1 MKPGH
6 RHGFSFP
13 TFNDAWQVLIL
24 LLAPVPAALACTTS
38 GTSILC
44 NDAVVLLPFPHTN
57 TVNSSVNGASV
68 LVTASG
74 QSSSALLG
82 PSITLSGKNTSLT
95 NQGAIDP
102 GLGLGALLS
111 LGASGAQLGNLAN
124 GGAVVVNNNGLLRG
138 TGLSVLG
145 LPILTGV
152 GGAALVAMS
161 DATGTINITNTN
173 LIEIRPGLLPDLTA
187 LLSSPVIAAYGG
199 APITVTNTAGAVI
212 NGRVGL
218 GRSVSGNTFTN
229 AGTINGSVHMGINS
243 TNTFTAVTG
252 SSVSQGNATGIGVGV
267 GLDGLDIS
275 LALNFSALGVVDGG
289 AGGNNTL
296 VLQNPG
302 ATGTSGAGA
311 ASSATYINFNNLV
324 VNGGTWNV
332 SGPLVAA
339 RATLNGGLVNF
350 DNAGAF
356 GSGTLTANGG
366 AIASTQALSLSNAIA
381 LGANGLG
388 IQGANSLTLS
398 GATSGAGYL
407 DKSGTGTLTLNGA
420 NAHTGGTRLG
430 GGTLIL
436 GTNTALGLGDL
447 AVYGAAALQAVGA
460 TSIGNNIGLG
470 ANLALTNTGNLALS
484 GNLSGAGTLV
494 KNGAGVLTLSGANSH
509 AATQI
514 NAGGLAVGNNNALGT
529 GALTVNGAATL
540 ASTTSVALQNAIVLN
555 NTLTLN
561 GANDLTLN
569 GLLSGATGSL
579 LKSGAGT
586 LTLNGANTFGGGAT
600 LSGGAVNVG
609 SNTAL
614 GSGGVT
620 VNGAVTLS
628 SLANNIALSNT
639 FALSNALTIA
649 GSNNL
654 TLSGAL
660 SGAGGSLVKTGSGTL
675 TLNAGNTFGGATLN
689 GGTIVAGANNALGT
703 GTATVQSATA
713 LDAGAAVSL
722 GNQFVLND
730 NLSVLGSQD
739 LTLAGALSG
748 SGQLIK
754 NGGANLTLAPQN
766 THSGGVLL
774 NAGTLTLGNGQA
786 LGTGL
791 LDVQGAATLA
801 AGGLSVAN
809 NIRLGAGLGINTGG
823 QGLTLSGALNGA
835 GNLTLNDNGVLT
847 LSGNNSHTG
856 GVTLNAGTLVA
867 ASDTALGSGQL
878 TVGGNATLQSTANR
892 NFTNSVA
899 LNGNLTV
906 DSGNNIGLYG
916 AINGAGNL
924 IKNGA
929 GTLTLTGANSF
940 GNTTINAG
948 VLQAGTGSL
957 GASVLNNSKLV
968 LAQGV
973 NATYSGAISGS
984 GSVDVLGNNTTLILN
999 GINTFTGGL
1008 NLLSGTVET
1017 RGGQALADNLA
1028 VNLAAGS
1035 TLRLADSETFGSLS
1049 GAGNLALG
1057 ASATVQMGQN
1067 NVDSVFGGVLSG
1079 AGNIVKNGTGAL
1091 TLSGVN
1097 TQTGLFN
1104 VAGGSLNVTGS
1115 LASSQVNVGAGAS
1128 LGGTGTVAGV
1138 ANIATGGA
1146 LTGTTGQTLTLG
1158 GLAMSAGSQ
1167 FNVSL
1172 GAPTPQALV
1181 QVNGNVTLNG
1191 NLNVTDK
1198 GGFGVGVYRLLG
1210 YTGTLTNNGLA
1221 LGSLP
1226 PGTLPANLQIQ
1237 TAVNQQVNLVVAA
1250 GGNNV
1255 QFWNGAKTAADGVL
1269 AGGSG
1274 TWVAGQTNWTDQA
1287 GNLSQPWGGQY
1298 AVFGGT
1304 AGGNVTVTG
1313 DQAVTGMQFFTDG
1326 YTLNGGGL
1334 QLATGPNTFR
1344 VDPTM
1349 TGTVNSAIKG
1359 AGQLQKRDLGTL
1371 VLGGANTYT
1380 GGTLISE
1387 GVIQVGAD
1395 NNLGDAS
1402 GALGFAGGTLRV
1414 TGTGYTGTSR
1424 AIDVGAGAGF
1434 DIADAGN
1441 VFTLNQALTGAGR
1454 VTKLGAGTLAL
1465 GGNNSAIGGV
1475 TLVAGTLSVGSNTAL
1490 GSGSFNI
1497 NGSGALDS
1505 TAAVTLAN
1513 DVFIGAGATLTN
1525 LGSNDLTLNGVVAGT
1540 TGALAKQGNGTLTLN
1555 GANSYAGGTTL
1566 SAGAIRVGSNTAL
1579 GTGALTV
1586 AGASSL
1592 LSDGAV
1598 ALANNV
1604 ALGAN
1609 LTTGGSGDLTLNGAI
1624 GGAGSLIKSG
1634 SGTLTLNGINTHA
1647 ATQLNSGTLLLGNNQ
1662 ALGLGPL
1669 AVNGNAALDGRVD
1682 LSLGN
1687 AITVASGANLTLAQT
1702 HDATLSGVIDGA
1714 GGLIAGTAGRSLTLT
1729 GNNSYQGGTQLN
1741 GGNLVVG
1748 SNTALGTGAL
1758 QVNGAA
1764 TLAGTAGG
1772 PAIAL
1777 ANNVTLNN
1785 ALTVNGARDL
1795 TLSGAIDGA
1804 GSLLKSGSSTLT
1816 LNGANTYQ
1824 GGTTLAAG
1832 TLRVGNGAALGS
1844 GDLTVTG
1851 AATLGSTQALTLNN
1865 NVTLNQSLA
1874 LDLTNDLALAGTIGG
1889 AGGLVANGAGTL
1901 TLAGANTFGGG
1912 TQISG
1917 GNLVV
1922 GANTSLGTGDLTVN
1936 GPSTLQSLTG
1946 VALANNVTLNGAALT
1961 VSGAQDVALNGI
1973 VSGGGS
1979 LVKQGANT
1987 LTLSG
1992 ANTFQGG
1999 VTLAQGGLRVGS
2011 NQALGSGVLTVTGAS
2026 TLDSTQ
2032 AVTLANA
2039 VALNGGNLTVAGAN
2053 DITLGG
2059 AVSGANGLV
2068 KNGSGTLT
2076 LSGNNNYAGG
2086 TTLASGTLA
2095 ANSNTALG
2103 TGALT
2108 VSGAANLTAADGV
2121 TLANNVT
2128 LNNTLTANGA
2138 GNWTLAGVIGGAGGL
2153 VKEGSGTLTLTGANT
2168 YTGNT
2173 QLNAGGLTG
2182 DAGSIRG
2189 NVATAANTTL
2199 TFNQGSNGTF
2209 ANVLSGAGNLE
2220 KTGAG
2225 SLTLSGGNTLS
2236 GGIGVAQGTLIAAGG
2251 NAISS
2256 ASGVRIDSGATLQLT
2271 GAESIASLTGNG
2283 VLQADA
2289 NVSLGSASD
2298 SLFGGVLAG
2307 AGNITKTGTG
2317 TLTLGGT
2324 STNSGNFNV
2333 NGGTVNLTGSLA
2345 NANVNVNGAG
2355 STLTGSGTASGNVSI
2370 LNGGSLAVSSANP
2383 GGLTF
2388 GSLTVDSSSSID
2400 ALLGAPYSGSLVN
2413 VYGDVT
2419 LNGKVNVTQAPG
2431 FGVGVYR
2438 IVTYSGA
2445 GNTAGLALGA
2455 GASPNLSLQTGI
2467 SGQVNVLNQSS
2478 AGEIQF
2484 WQGGSGAWTTAGTAW
2499 RNATTMAAE
2508 AWGGKFGVF
2517 QGTAGTVTV
2526 ATNQQFQGL
2535 QFSTDGYIVTGAGG
2549 LTAQA
2554 GSDGVATLR
2563 VEPNA
2568 TATLDTV
2575 LGGNVD
2581 IAKRDAGTLIFTQ
2594 ANTYIGNT
2602 RLEGGVLQISA
2613 DNQLGN
2619 AANGVVFAGGTLRY
2633 AGTAPGTTG
2642 RAWTLEGAGGV
2653 DVADAAAVYTVNG
2666 VVSGTATAGTL
2677 TKTGAGTLVLNGANT
2692 YVGGTQLQAGTL
2704 KVGNNTALGTGVLTA
2719 AAGTM
2724 LANDTALTL
2733 ANNAVLQGDLTVQSS
2748 QALTLG
2754 GNLSGAGGLVKTG
2767 TGTLTL
2773 AGNNSYQGNTQ
2784 LTTGQITVGS
2794 NTALGTG
2801 SLIAAGGTQLDA
2813 SAPVQLQNAVVLNGA
2828 LTLPGSND
2836 LTLAGAVSGSGG
2848 LVKNGASTLTLGN
2861 ANSFGG
2867 GVQLNAG
2874 TLAVGN
2880 NGALGTGTLTTTGGT
2895 TLSATAPVTL
2905 ANAVT
2910 LGAGTT
2916 TIAGANLGLSGA
2928 ITGAGGLDKTGNGV
2942 LTLTGA
2948 NNYGGGTTLSG
2959 GTLVVGGSSALG
2971 TSALTAAAGTTLSGL
2986 GNASLGNNVT
2996 LGGSVTVNGSDSLTL
3011 TGAIDGS
3018 GPLVKSGTSTLT
3030 LNGANTYTGG
3040 TTLAGG
3046 TLVAGGNAALGS
3058 GGLSVTGAS
3067 TLQAGAPG
3075 VALGNLVDL
3084 GAALTVSGANDLTL
3098 SGDITGGGSLTKA
3111 GAGTLTLSGQNQY
3124 TGGTT
3129 LTGGTL
3135 VGDTH
3140 SLTGA
3145 IGTAA
3150 GTNLVFNQGTGDNGS
3165 FGGAISG
3172 GGSLTKNGGGT
3183 VTLTGANSYTGGTTI
3198 NAGTLAGNATSLQG
3212 NINIVDG
3219 SALIFNQAGT
3229 DGTYGGNITTTGN
3242 NTGTLTKDGSA
3253 NLTLTGNNTVGGGGT
3268 VNGGTLLV
3276 NGTLGGGNVTVNA
3289 GGSLGGSGSVAT
3301 DVTLGNG
3308 AHLVA
3313 GTPSNPI
3320 SFAQN
3325 LTLSTG
3331 TQLDFTLGSPN
3342 SATTAVTVGQN
3353 LALNGILNIYDGGN
3367 LGTGVYRLFSYGGT
3381 MTGAGLTYGVLPAGY
3396 TSANLTLQNQPN
3408 QVNLVLQSQ
3417 PGEIL
3422 FWNGAKTTPDGV
3434 IAGGT
3439 GTWDA
3444 ASNNW
3449 TDASGNLASNWNGK
3463 YAAFS
3468 GASGTVTLNGSQAV
3482 TGVQF
3487 LTSGYTLAA
3496 GAGGQLGIA
3505 QALTPFRVEA
3515 GATATIAAPITGAGG
3530 IEKGNGGT
3538 LILAGNNTYT
3548 GNTSIRSG
3556 VLQVTQDSQLGNGG
3570 AISLNGGTL
3579 RIADAGYATTTRTI
3593 SLDGTGGGLDIVAAN
3608 QTFTLNQ
3615 SINGTGA
3622 LLKQG
3627 DGTLVLSGVNAYAG
3641 GTVIA
3646 GGTLEGNSASVKGN
3660 VSTAAGTTLRMNQA
3674 TDGAMTGGISGAGQ
3688 LVKDGAGALTLT
3700 QPSTYTGGTRV
3711 NAGTLI
3717 GDTSSLQGAI
3727 TNNAT
3732 LVFNQGSDGTF
3743 SGSLAGAGTIVK
3755 QGGGSLGV
3763 GGSQT
3768 FNGTVAVNGGTLQLG
3783 SAQAPATLPAA
3794 VQVNGGGTLSGY
3806 GTIASL
3812 TNAGTVVSGSG
3823 AGGGLKVSNNFS
3835 NGAGATLAVGLGPN
3849 AGPNVHVTG
3858 TATLG
3863 GTLKVSNNGPLTGND
3878 TFTVL
3883 TANQGRQGVFANT
3896 ILPQL
3901 AFVDAAVGYDPNNVT
3916 VSFTRNQTGFG
3927 SVAQT
3932 PNQRA
3937 VAGALGGIDPNSSLY
3952 GALLGLTADEAAAAF
3967 KQLSGDSHASLA
3979 SALIRGSESARTLPL
3994 NHLRDSLQSENT
4006 QDGRP
4011 CDEALRTNGGYAQRF
4026 SCQRNIWAEVI
4037 GNWQS
4042 QDGDG
4047 NAPSYKQRVGGV
4059 QAGGDIRVGDG
4070 WRVGMALGYQDSTIW
4085 QDSRNARA
4093 KVDSYSVSLF
4103 GGKSFVQP
4111 GGSAWN
4117 LMAGAAY
4124 SWHRIDNRR
4133 DLTLAGQNQELKT
4146 KYDGNTTQIFGE
4158 LGYAIP
4164 VTPQATVEPFVGA
4177 AWIKQRMGGFS
4188 ENGGSAALSAG
4199 SDSNDITTT
4208 TVGLRGKLDT
4218 EIAGAPARL
4227 RATLGWRH
4235 AMGDV
4240 DPERTMA
4247 FSSGPSFTVAGTPV
4261 ARDAAIAELGAE
4273 IAVSRNA
4280 SIGLGYQG
4288 QFGNGSRENAGFLNV
4303 RWNF

>member
-6 RHGFSFP
+6 RHGFSFLSL
-13 TFNDAWQVLIL
+13 NYAWQALIL

-44 NDAVVLLPFPHTN
+44 NDAVVLLPIPNIN
-57 TVNSSVNGASV
+57 TVNTNVNGASV

-74 QSSSALLG
+74 QSSSALVS

-95 NQGAIDP
+95 NQGTVDP
-102 GLGLGALLS
+102 GLGLGGLLS
-111 LGASGAQLGNLAN
+111 LGATGAQLGNTTN
-124 GGAVVVNNNGLLRG
+124 GGSVVVNNNGALRG

-145 LPILTGV
+145 LPLLTGV

-173 LIEIRPGLLPDLTA
+173 LIEIRPGLLPDLSA

-199 APITVTNTAGAVI
+199 APITVTNAAGAVI

-252 SSVSQGNATGIGVGV
+252 SSVSQGGATSIGVGANLN
-267 GLDGLDIS
+267 GLGANV
-275 LALNFSALGVVDGG
+275 ALNFSALGLVDGG
-289 AGGNNTL
+289 ANGNNTL

-302 ATGTSGAGA
+302 ASGVSGGGT
-311 ASSATYINFNNLV
+311 ASSATYINFNNLI

-332 SGPLVAA
+332 SGPLVTAQ
-339 RATLNGGLVNF
+339 ATLNGGLVNF

-381 LGANGLG
+381 LGVNGLG
-388 IQGANSLTLS
+388 IQGASDLTLS

-407 DKSGTGTLTLNGA
+407 DKSGAGTLTLNGA

-430 GGTLIL
+430 GGTLVL

-447 AVYGAAALQAVGA
+447 AVYGAATLQAVGA

-470 ANLALTNTGNLALS
+470 ATLALANTGNLALT
-484 GNLSGAGTLV
+484 GNLTGAGTLV
-494 KNGAGVLTLSGANSH
+494 KNGAGILTLSGANSH

-514 NAGGLAVGNNNALGT
+514 NAGGLIVGNNSALGS
-529 GALTVNGAATL
+529 GALTVNGAASL
-540 ASTTSVALQNAIVLN
+540 ASTASMALQNAIVLN

-561 GANDLTLN
+561 GASDLTLN
-569 GLLSGATGSL
+569 GLLSGASGSL
-579 LKSGAGT
+579 VKSGAGA

-600 LSGGAVNVG
+600 LSGGSVNVG

-654 TLSGAL
+654 TLNGAL

-689 GGTIVAGANNALGT
+689 GGAIVAGANNALGT
-703 GTATVQSATA
+703 GTAVVQSATA
-713 LDAGAAVSL
+713 LDAGAVVSL

-754 NGGANLTLAPQN
+754 NGAANLTLATQN

-774 NAGTLTLGNGQA
+774 NAGTLTLGNSLA

-791 LDVQGAATLA
+791 LDVEGAATLA
-801 AGGLSVAN
+801 AGGLNVAN
-809 NIRLGAGLGINTGG
+809 NIRLGAGLGLNTGG
-823 QGLTLSGALNGA
+823 QGLTLSGALSGA
-835 GNLTLNDNGVLT
+835 GGLTLNDNGILT
-847 LSGNNSHTG
+847 LSGNNNHAG
-856 GVTLNAGTLVA
+856 GVTLNAGTLIA

-878 TVGGNATLQSTANR
+878 TIGGNATLQSTANR
-892 NFTNSVA
+892 NFTNNVA

-968 LAQGV
+968 LAQGA

-1028 VNLAAGS
+1028 VNLAAGT
-1035 TLRLADSETFGSLS
+1035 TLRLTDSETFGSLS

-1057 ASATVQMGQN
+1057 ASATMQMGQN
-1067 NVDSVFGGVLSG
+1067 NADSVFGGVLSG

-1115 LASSQVNVGAGAS
+1115 LTSSQVNVGAGAS
-1128 LGGTGTVAGV
+1128 LGGTGSVAGV

-1158 GLAMSAGSQ
+1158 GLNMSAGSQ

-1210 YTGTLTNNGLA
+1210 YTGTLTNNGMA

-1274 TWVAGQTNWTDQA
+1274 TWAAGQTNWTDQS
-1287 GNLSQPWGGQY
+1287 GNLSQAWGGQY
-1298 AVFGGT
+1298 AVFGGA
-1304 AGGNVTVTG
+1304 AGGNVALTG
-1313 DQAVTGMQFFTDG
+1313 DQAVTGMQFFADG
-1326 YTLNGGGL
+1326 YTLTGGGL

-1349 TGTVNSAIKG
+1349 TGTINSAIKG

-1387 GVIQVGAD
+1387 GVLQASAD
-1395 NNLGDAS
+1395 NNLGDAG

-1475 TLVAGTLSVGSNTAL
+1475 TLAAGTVSVGSNTAL

-1505 TAAVTLAN
+1505 SAAVTLAN
-1513 DVFIGAGATLTN
+1513 DVFIGAGNTLTH

-1579 GTGALTV
+1579 GTGLLTV

-1592 LSDGAV
+1592 LSDGSV

-1609 LTTGGSGDLTLNGAI
+1609 LTTGGSGNLTLNGAL
-1624 GGAGSLIKSG
+1624 GGAGTLIKSG

-1647 ATQLNSGTLLLGNNQ
+1647 GTQLNSGTLLLGNNQ

-1669 AVNGNAALDGRVD
+1669 AVNGNAALDGGVD
-1682 LSLGN
+1682 LTLGN

-1702 HDATLSGVIDGA
+1702 HDALLSGVIDGA
-1714 GGLIAGTAGRSLTLT
+1714 GGLIAGAAGRSLTLT
-1729 GNNSYQGGTQLN
+1729 GANTYQGGTQLN
-1741 GGNLVVG
+1741 GGSLVVG
-1748 SNTALGTGAL
+1748 SGTALGSGAL

-1764 TLAGTAGG
+1764 TLAGIAGG

-1832 TLRVGNGAALGS
+1832 ALRVGNGAALGS

-1851 AATLGSTQALTLNN
+1851 AATLGSTQAVTLNN
-1865 NVTLNQSLA
+1865 NVMLNQGLA
-1874 LDLTNDLALAGTIGG
+1874 LDLTNDLTLAGAIGG
-1889 AGGLVANGAGTL
+1889 AGGLSASGAGTL

-1912 TQISG
+1912 TQVNG
-1917 GNLVV
+1917 GTLVV
-1922 GANTSLGTGDLTVN
+1922 GANTSLGSGALTVN
-1936 GPSTLQSLTG
+1936 GATLQALTG
-1946 VALANNVTLNGAALT
+1946 VTLANNVTLNGSALT
-1961 VSGAQDVALNGI
+1961 VSGAQDVALSGI
-1973 VSGGGS
+1973 VAGGGS

-2011 NQALGSGVLTVTGAS
+2011 GQALGSGTLTVAGAS
-2026 TLDSTQ
+2026 TLTSTQ
-2032 AVTLANA
+2032 AVTLANN
-2039 VALNGGNLTVAGAN
+2039 VALNGGNLTVGGAN
-2053 DITLGG
+2053 DVTLGG
-2059 AVSGANGLV
+2059 TVSGANGLV
-2068 KNGSGTLT
+2068 MNGSGTLT
-2076 LSGNNNYAGG
+2076 LSGANNYAGG

-2108 VSGAANLTAADGV
+2108 VNGAASLTAADGV

-2128 LNNTLTANGA
+2128 LNNTLTATGA

-2153 VKEGSGTLTLTGANT
+2153 IKQGSGTLTLTGANT

-2182 DAGSIRG
+2182 DTGSIRG

-2199 TFNQGSNGTF
+2199 TFNQNANGAF
-2209 ANVLSGAGNLE
+2209 GNVLSGAGNLE
-2220 KTGAG
+2220 KTGTG

-2236 GGIGVAQGTLIAAGG
+2236 GGIGVAQGTLVAAGG

-2307 AGNITKTGTG
+2307 AGNITKTGAG
-2317 TLTLGGT
+2317 TLTLGGA
-2324 STNSGNFNV
+2324 STNSGDFNI

-2383 GGLTF
+2383 GGLTL
-2388 GSLTVDSSSSID
+2388 GSLTVDSNSSID

-2438 IVTYSGA
+2438 IVTYTGN
-2445 GNTAGLALGA
+2445 GNTAGLALGT

-2467 SGQVNVLNQSS
+2467 TGQINVLNQSS

-2484 WQGGSGAWTTAGTAW
+2484 WQGGNGAWTTAGTTW
-2499 RNATTMAAE
+2499 QNATTQAAE

-2517 QGTAGTVTV
+2517 QGNAGTVTV
-2526 ATNQQFQGL
+2526 AANQQFQGL
-2535 QFSTDGYIVTGAGG
+2535 QFSTDGYIITGAGG

-2575 LGGNVD
+2575 LSGSVD
-2581 IAKRDAGTLIFTQ
+2581 IAKRDAGTLIFTK
-2594 ANTYIGNT
+2594 ANTYVGNT

-2613 DNQLGN
+2613 DNQLGD

-2633 AGTAPGTTG
+2633 AGTAPGAAS
-2642 RAWTLEGAGGV
+2642 RAWTLQGAGGV

-2666 VVSGTATAGTL
+2666 VVSGTTAAGTL

-2719 AAGTM
+2719 AAGTT

-2754 GNLSGAGGLVKTG
+2754 GSLSGAGGLVKTG

-2784 LTTGQITVGS
+2784 LTAGQITVGS

-2801 SLIAAGGTQLDA
+2801 SLIAADGTQLDA
-2813 SAPVQLQNAVVLNGA
+2813 GAATQLQNAVVLNGA

-2836 LTLAGAVSGSGG
+2836 LTLAGAVNGAGS

-2867 GVQLNAG
+2867 GVQLNGG

-2880 NGALGTGTLTTTGGT
+2880 NGALGSGTLTTSGGA

-2916 TIAGANLGLSGA
+2916 TVTGANLGLSGV
-2928 ITGAGGLDKTGNGV
+2928 ISGAGAIDKTGAGV
-2942 LTLTGA
+2942 LTLTGS
-2948 NNYGGGTTLSG
+2948 NNYGGGTTLAG

-2971 TSALTAAAGTTLSGL
+2971 SGALTAAAGTTLSGL
-2986 GNASLGNNVT
+2986 GNASLTNNVT

-3011 TGAIDGS
+3011 AGVVDGS
-3018 GPLVKSGTSTLT
+3018 GPLVKTGTSTLT

-3046 TLVAGGNAALGS
+3046 TLVAGGNTALGS

-3067 TLQAGAPG
+3067 TLQAGASG
-3075 VALGNLVDL
+3075 VALANLVNL

-3098 SGDITGGGSLTKA
+3098 AGNITGAGSLTKS

-3124 TGGTT
+3124 SGGTT
-3129 LTGGTL
+3129 LAGGTL
-3135 VGDTH
+3135 IGDTH

-3145 IGTAA
+3145 IGTAT
-3150 GTNLVFNQGTGDNGS
+3150 GTSLVFNQATGDDGS
-3165 FGGAISG
+3165 FGGVISG

-3183 VTLTGANSYTGGTTI
+3183 VTLTGANTYTGGTTI

-3219 SALIFNQAGT
+3219 SALIFNQTGA

-3253 NLTLTGNNTVGGGGT
+3253 NLTLTGNNTVGGGTT

-3276 NGTLGGGNVTVNA
+3276 NGTLGGRNVTVNA

-3313 GTPSNPI
+3313 GTPGNPI

-3325 LTLSTG
+3325 LNLSTG
-3331 TQLDFTLGSPN
+3331 TQLDFTLGAPN

-3367 LGTGVYRLFSYGGT
+3367 LGTGVYRLFSYAGT
-3381 MTGAGLTYGVLPAGY
+3381 MTGAGLTYGVLPSGY

-3434 IAGGT
+3434 IAGGS
-3439 GTWDA
+3439 GTWNA
-3444 ASNNW
+3444 AGNNW
-3449 TDASGNLASNWNGK
+3449 TDASGNLASHWNGK

-3468 GASGTVTLNGSQAV
+3468 GASGTVTIDGSQAV

-3515 GATATIAAPITGAGG
+3515 GGTATIAAPITGAGG

-3579 RIADAGYATTTRTI
+3579 RIADAGYATTARTI

-3627 DGTLVLSGVNAYAG
+3627 DGTLVLNGVNAYAG

-3660 VSTAAGTTLRMNQA
+3660 VSTSAGTTLRMNQGA
-3674 TDGAMTGGISGAGQ
+3674 DGAMTGGISGGGQ

-3700 QPSTYTGGTRV
+3700 QPSTYTGGTRI

-3732 LVFNQGSDGTF
+3732 LVFNQGSDGNF

-3768 FNGTVAVNGGTLQLG
+3768 FNGTVAINGGTLQLG

-3794 VQVNGGGTLSGY
+3794 VQVNSGGTLSGY

-3835 NGAGATLAVGLGPN
+3835 NGAGATLAVGVGPN

-3858 TATLG
+3858 TAALG
-3863 GTLKVSNNGPLTGND
+3863 GTLKVTSNGPLTGND

-3883 TANQGRQGVFANT
+3883 TADQGRQGVFAST
-3896 ILPQL
+3896 VLPQL

-3937 VAGALGGIDPNSSLY
+3937 VAGALGGIDPNSALY

-3979 SALIRGSESARTLPL
+3979 SALIRSSESARALPL

-4011 CDEALRTNGGYAQRF
+4011 CDEALRTNGGYSQRF

-4164 VTPQATVEPFVGA
+4164 VSPRATVEPFVGA

-4227 RATLGWRH
+4227 RASLGWRH

-4261 ARDAAIAELGAE
+4261 ARNAAVTELGAE
-4273 IAVSRNA
+4273 IAVSKNA

-4288 QFGNGSRENAGFLNV
+4288 QFGNGSR
-4303 RWNF
+4303 

>member
-6 RHGFSFP
+6 RHGFSFLSL
-13 TFNDAWQVLIL
+13 NYAWQALIL

-44 NDAVVLLPFPHTN
+44 NDAVVLLPIPNIN
-57 TVNSSVNGASV
+57 TVNTNVNGASV

-74 QSSSALLG
+74 QSSSALVS

-95 NQGAIDP
+95 NQGTVDP
-102 GLGLGALLS
+102 GLGLGGLLS
-111 LGASGAQLGNLAN
+111 LGATGAQLGNTTN
-124 GGAVVVNNNGLLRG
+124 GGSVVVNNNGALRG

-145 LPILTGV
+145 LPLLTGV

-173 LIEIRPGLLPDLTA
+173 LIEIRPGLLPDLSA

-199 APITVTNTAGAVI
+199 APITVTNAAGAVI

-252 SSVSQGNATGIGVGV
+252 SSVSQGGATSIGVGANLN
-267 GLDGLDIS
+267 GLGANV
-275 LALNFSALGVVDGG
+275 ALNFSALGLVDGG
-289 AGGNNTL
+289 ANGNNTL

-302 ATGTSGAGA
+302 ASGVSGGGT
-311 ASSATYINFNNLV
+311 ASSATYINFNNLI

-332 SGPLVAA
+332 SGPLVTAQ
-339 RATLNGGLVNF
+339 ATLNGGLVNF

-381 LGANGLG
+381 LGVNGLG
-388 IQGANSLTLS
+388 IQGASDLTLS

-407 DKSGTGTLTLNGA
+407 DKSGAGTLTLNGA

-430 GGTLIL
+430 GGTLVL

-447 AVYGAAALQAVGA
+447 AVYGAATLQAVGA

-470 ANLALTNTGNLALS
+470 ATLALANTGNLALT
-484 GNLSGAGTLV
+484 GNFTGAGTLV
-494 KNGAGVLTLSGANSH
+494 KNGAGILTLSGANSH

-514 NAGGLAVGNNNALGT
+514 NAGGLIVGNNSALGS
-529 GALTVNGAATL
+529 GALTVNGAASL
-540 ASTTSVALQNAIVLN
+540 ASTASMALQNAIVLN

-561 GANDLTLN
+561 GASDLTLN
-569 GLLSGATGSL
+569 GLLSGASGSL
-579 LKSGAGT
+579 VKSGAGA

-600 LSGGAVNVG
+600 LSGGSVNVG

-654 TLSGAL
+654 TLNGAL

-689 GGTIVAGANNALGT
+689 GGAIVAGANNALGT
-703 GTATVQSATA
+703 GTAVVQSATA
-713 LDAGAAVSL
+713 LDAGAVVSL

-754 NGGANLTLAPQN
+754 NGAANLTLATQN

-774 NAGTLTLGNGQA
+774 NAGTLTLGNSQA
-786 LGTGL
+786 LGAGL
-791 LDVQGAATLA
+791 LDVEGAATLA
-801 AGGLSVAN
+801 AGGLNVAN
-809 NIRLGAGLGINTGG
+809 NIRLGAGLGLNTGG
-823 QGLTLSGALNGA
+823 QGLTLSGALSGA
-835 GNLTLNDNGVLT
+835 GGLTLNDNGILT
-847 LSGNNSHTG
+847 LSGNNSHAG
-856 GVTLNAGTLVA
+856 GVTLNAGTLIA

-878 TVGGNATLQSTANR
+878 TIGGNATLQSTANR
-892 NFTNSVA
+892 NFTNNVA

-968 LAQGV
+968 LAQGA

-1028 VNLAAGS
+1028 VNLAAGT
-1035 TLRLADSETFGSLS
+1035 TLRLTDSETFGSLS

-1057 ASATVQMGQN
+1057 ASATMQMGQN
-1067 NVDSVFGGVLSG
+1067 NADSVFGGVLSG
-1079 AGNIVKNGTGAL
+1079 ASNIVKNGTGAL
-1091 TLSGVN
+1091 TLSGAN

-1128 LGGTGTVAGV
+1128 LGGTGSVTGV

-1158 GLAMSAGSQ
+1158 GLNMSAGSQ

-1210 YTGTLTNNGLA
+1210 YTGTLTNNGMA

-1274 TWVAGQTNWTDQA
+1274 TWVAGQTNWTDQS
-1287 GNLSQPWGGQY
+1287 GNLSQAWGGQY
-1298 AVFGGT
+1298 AVFGGA
-1304 AGGNVTVTG
+1304 AGGNVALTG

-1326 YTLNGGGL
+1326 YTLTGGGL

-1349 TGTVNSAIKG
+1349 TGTINSVIKG

-1387 GVIQVGAD
+1387 GVLQASAD
-1395 NNLGDAS
+1395 NNLGDAG

-1475 TLVAGTLSVGSNTAL
+1475 TLAAGTVSVGSNTAL

-1513 DVFIGAGATLTN
+1513 DVFIGAGNTLTH

-1579 GTGALTV
+1579 GTGLLTV

-1592 LSDGAV
+1592 LSDGSV

-1609 LTTGGSGDLTLNGAI
+1609 LTTGGSGNLTLSGAL
-1624 GGAGSLIKSG
+1624 GGAGTLIKSG
-1634 SGTLTLNGINTHA
+1634 GGTLTLNGINTHA
-1647 ATQLNSGTLLLGNNQ
+1647 GTQLNSGTLLLGNNQ

-1669 AVNGNAALDGRVD
+1669 AVNGNAALDGGVD
-1682 LSLGN
+1682 LTLGN

-1702 HDATLSGVIDGA
+1702 HDALLSGVIDGA
-1714 GGLIAGTAGRSLTLT
+1714 GGLIAGAAGRSLTLT
-1729 GNNSYQGGTQLN
+1729 GANTYQGGTQLN
-1741 GGNLVVG
+1741 GGSLVVG
-1748 SNTALGTGAL
+1748 SGTALGSGAL

-1764 TLAGTAGG
+1764 TLAGVAGG

-1832 TLRVGNGAALGS
+1832 ALRVGNGAALGS

-1851 AATLGSTQALTLNN
+1851 AATLGSTQAVTLNN
-1865 NVTLNQSLA
+1865 NVTLNQGLA
-1874 LDLTNDLALAGTIGG
+1874 LDLTNDLTLAGAIGG
-1889 AGGLVANGAGTL
+1889 AGGLNASGAGTL

-1912 TQISG
+1912 TLVNAG
-1917 GNLVV
+1917 TLVV
-1922 GANTSLGTGDLTVN
+1922 GANTSLGSGALTVN
-1936 GPSTLQSLTG
+1936 GAATLQALTG
-1946 VALANNVTLNGAALT
+1946 VTLANNVTLNGSALT
-1961 VSGAQDVALNGI
+1961 VSGAQDVALSGI
-1973 VSGGGS
+1973 VAGGGS
-1979 LVKQGANT
+1979 LVKQGANA

-2011 NQALGSGVLTVTGAS
+2011 GQALGSGTLTVAGAS
-2026 TLDSTQ
+2026 TLTSTQ
-2032 AVTLANA
+2032 AVTLANN
-2039 VALNGGNLTVAGAN
+2039 VALNGGNLTVGGAN
-2053 DITLGG
+2053 DVTLGG
-2059 AVSGANGLV
+2059 TVSGANGLV
-2068 KNGSGTLT
+2068 MNGSGTLT
-2076 LSGNNNYAGG
+2076 LSGANNYAGG

-2108 VSGAANLTAADGV
+2108 VNGAASLTAADGV

-2128 LNNTLTANGA
+2128 LNNTLTATGA

-2153 VKEGSGTLTLTGANT
+2153 IKEGGGTLTLTGANT

-2182 DAGSIRG
+2182 DTGSIRG

-2199 TFNQGSNGTF
+2199 TFNQNANGAF
-2209 ANVLSGAGNLE
+2209 GNVLSGAGNLE
-2220 KTGAG
+2220 KTGTG
-2225 SLTLSGGNTLS
+2225 SLTLSGSNTLS
-2236 GGIGVAQGTLIAAGG
+2236 GGIGVAQGTLVAAGG

-2307 AGNITKTGTG
+2307 AGNITKTGAG
-2317 TLTLGGT
+2317 TLTLGGA
-2324 STNSGNFNV
+2324 STNSGLFNI

-2383 GGLTF
+2383 GGLTL
-2388 GSLTVDSSSSID
+2388 GSLTVDSNSSID

-2438 IVTYSGA
+2438 IVTYTGN
-2445 GNTAGLALGA
+2445 GNTAGLALGT

-2467 SGQVNVLNQSS
+2467 TGQINVLNQSS

-2484 WQGGSGAWTTAGTAW
+2484 WQGGNGAWTIAGTTW
-2499 RNATTMAAE
+2499 QNATTQAAE

-2517 QGTAGTVTV
+2517 QGNAGTVTV
-2526 ATNQQFQGL
+2526 AANQQFQGL
-2535 QFSTDGYIVTGAGG
+2535 QFSTDGYIITGAGG

-2575 LGGNVD
+2575 LSGSVD
-2581 IAKRDAGTLIFTQ
+2581 IAKRDAGTLIFTK
-2594 ANTYIGNT
+2594 ANTYVGNT

-2613 DNQLGN
+2613 DNQLGD

-2633 AGTAPGTTG
+2633 AGTAPGATS
-2642 RAWTLEGAGGV
+2642 RAWTLQGAGGV

-2666 VVSGTATAGTL
+2666 VVSDTTAAGTL

-2719 AAGTM
+2719 AAGTT

-2733 ANNAVLQGDLTVQSS
+2733 ANNAVLQGDVTVQSS

-2754 GNLSGAGGLVKTG
+2754 GSLSGAGGLVKTG

-2784 LTTGQITVGS
+2784 LTAGQITVGS

-2801 SLIAAGGTQLDA
+2801 SLIAANGTQLDA
-2813 SAPVQLQNAVVLNGA
+2813 GAATQLQNAVVLNGA

-2836 LTLAGAVSGSGG
+2836 LTLAGAVSGAGS

-2867 GVQLNAG
+2867 GVQLNGG

-2880 NGALGTGTLTTTGGT
+2880 NGALGSGTLTTSGGA

-2916 TIAGANLGLSGA
+2916 TVTGAHLGLSGVISGFGA
-2928 ITGAGGLDKTGNGV
+2928 IDKTGAGV
-2942 LTLTGA
+2942 LTLTGN

-2959 GTLVVGGSSALG
+2959 GTLV
-2971 TSALTAAAGTTLSGL
+2971 
-2986 GNASLGNNVT
+2986 
-2996 LGGSVTVNGSDSLTL
+2996 
-3011 TGAIDGS
+3011 
-3018 GPLVKSGTSTLT
+3018 
-3030 LNGANTYTGG
+3030 
-3040 TTLAGG
+3040 
-3046 TLVAGGNAALGS
+3046 AGGNTALGS

-3067 TLQAGAPG
+3067 TLQAGASG
-3075 VALGNLVDL
+3075 VALANLVNL

-3098 SGDITGGGSLTKA
+3098 AGNITGAGSLTKS

-3124 TGGTT
+3124 SGGTT
-3129 LTGGTL
+3129 LAGGTL
-3135 VGDTH
+3135 IGDTH

-3145 IGTAA
+3145 IGTAT
-3150 GTNLVFNQGTGDNGS
+3150 GTSLVFNQATGDDGS
-3165 FGGAISG
+3165 FGGVISG

-3183 VTLTGANSYTGGTTI
+3183 VTLTGANTYTGGTTI

-3219 SALIFNQAGT
+3219 SALIFNQTGA

-3253 NLTLTGNNTVGGGGT
+3253 NLTLTGNNTVGGGTT

-3276 NGTLGGGNVTVNA
+3276 NGTLGGRNVTVNA

-3313 GTPSNPI
+3313 GTPGNPI

-3325 LTLSTG
+3325 LNLSTG
-3331 TQLDFTLGSPN
+3331 TQLDFTLGAPN

-3367 LGTGVYRLFSYGGT
+3367 LGTGVYRLFSYAGT
-3381 MTGAGLTYGVLPAGY
+3381 MTGAGLTYGVLPSGY

-3434 IAGGT
+3434 IAGGS
-3439 GTWDA
+3439 GTWNA
-3444 ASNNW
+3444 AGNNW
-3449 TDASGNLASNWNGK
+3449 TDASGNLASHWNGK

-3468 GASGTVTLNGSQAV
+3468 GASGTVTIDGSQAV

-3515 GATATIAAPITGAGG
+3515 GGTATIAAPITGAGG

-3579 RIADAGYATTTRTI
+3579 RIADAGYATTARTI

-3627 DGTLVLSGVNAYAG
+3627 DGTLVLNGVNAYAG

-3660 VSTAAGTTLRMNQA
+3660 VSTSAGTTLRMNQGA
-3674 TDGAMTGGISGAGQ
+3674 DGAMTGGISGGGQ

-3700 QPSTYTGGTRV
+3700 QPSTYTGGTRI

-3732 LVFNQGSDGTF
+3732 LVFNLGSDGNF
-3743 SGSLAGAGTIVK
+3743 SGSLAGAGTLVK

-3768 FNGTVAVNGGTLQLG
+3768 FNGTVAINGGTLQLG

-3794 VQVNGGGTLSGY
+3794 VQVNSGGTLSGY

-3835 NGAGATLAVGLGPN
+3835 NGAGATLAVGVGPN

-3858 TATLG
+3858 TAALG
-3863 GTLKVSNNGPLTGND
+3863 GTLKVTSNGPLTGND

-3883 TANQGRQGVFANT
+3883 TADQGRQGVFAST
-3896 ILPQL
+3896 VLPQL

-3937 VAGALGGIDPNSSLY
+3937 VAGALGGLNPNSALY

-3979 SALIRGSESARTLPL
+3979 SALIRSSESARALPL

-4011 CDEALRTNGGYAQRF
+4011 CDEALRTNGGYSQRF

-4164 VTPQATVEPFVGA
+4164 VSPRATVEPFVGA

-4227 RATLGWRH
+4227 RASLGWRH

-4261 ARDAAIAELGAE
+4261 ARNAAVTELGAE
-4273 IAVSRNA
+4273 IAVSKNA